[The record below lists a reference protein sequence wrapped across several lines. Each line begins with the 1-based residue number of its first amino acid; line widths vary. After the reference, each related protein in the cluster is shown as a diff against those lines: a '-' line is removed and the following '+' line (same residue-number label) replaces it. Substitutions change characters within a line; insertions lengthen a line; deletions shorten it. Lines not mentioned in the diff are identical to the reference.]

1 MVQRSLFTVVE
12 QDVVVDG
19 LYLRVEVLLGLGEN
33 VKIVPHNTRE
43 VLQQFARTLLLQWQW
58 C

>member
-1 MVQRSLFTVVE
+1 ME